1 MCKAYR
7 QASKLLSS
15 LGPLQCLQQLLGH
28 VMLFQTSQPFPMP
41 FPLPGMLLCLQS
53 LTRMSLLLESR
64 PDPPGRGRHSLLWG
78 LVASCLSF
86 PFGQHKA
93 RHRAHTGA

>member
-28 VMLFQTSQPFPMP
+28 AMLFQTSQPFPKP
-41 FPLPGMLLCLQS
+41 FPLPGMLS
-53 LTRMSLLLESR
+53 LPSK
-64 PDPPGRGRHSLLWG
+64 PHSDVSSAG
-78 LVASCLSF
+78 KPS
-86 PFGQHKA
+86 
-93 RHRAHTGA
+93 